1 MTVAERQTDTWRPAP
16 VRTGDGDFVELAA
29 RMGTQCGPRAAEH
42 DRDNTFVAE
51 NYALLRDAGYIRLA
65 VPKELGGLGA
75 TLRQV
80 CYAQAE
86 LAKYCGATALAVNM
100 HFYVTLVTA
109 YRWRH
114 GATETAGLL
123 RSVADDGAILMTSGG
138 SDGIWPSA
146 VASRVEAGYRVSGR
160 KVFCSQAPAATLI
173 TTSAVYEDPREGMTV
188 LAIMVPMSGEGV
200 RIIETWDTLGMRGTS
215 SHDTQLTEVFVPDQA
230 VITRREWGRWTS
242 RCVTR
247 SSTSHRPPPPSTLAS
262 QQGRAMRR

>member
-1 MTVAERQTDTWRPAP
+1 MLDLHEPHQVYRVHRPREPAVGVEDVAADRLGARHRLVAPSSDARAVFRPGHPVRRPAR
-16 VRTGDGDFVELAA
+16 VGEVLARWALSGDHGVDGGVHIAEI
-29 RMGTQCGPRAAEH
+29 RRA
-42 DRDNTFVAE
+42 VP
-51 NYALLRDAGYIRLA
+51 LRDPVEPTGLA
-65 VPKELGGLGA
+65 
-75 TLRQV
+75 
-80 CYAQAE
+80 
-86 LAKYCGATALAVNM
+86 
-100 HFYVTLVTA
+100 
-109 YRWRH
+109 
-114 GATETAGLL
+114 
-123 RSVADDGAILMTSGG
+123 SDGAILMTSGG

-146 VASRVEAGYRVSGR
+146 VASRVEGGYRVSGR

-200 RIIETWDTLGMRGTS
+200 RVIETWDTLGMRGTS